1 MNPLN
6 GISFYDA
13 LNRLIIGF
21 LASLWTFYLP
31 IQIHEYLD
39 KTHYAALYIVA
50 CFVVGFFFSLIVDR
64 IAEAKNLGVFNF
76 IFYKNDMRRID
87 SIASELGINIIP
99 SETNN
104 GIPNYW
110 KMYYNVQRNGLL
122 GNITAM
128 ESLSAFML
136 NLCSLSI
143 AYLAGSLT
151 AIAITCNCLLIWM
164 PILSAFMIVFCTVAR
179 YYLESKIYVSVLAAY
194 KYLTE

>member
-143 AYLAGSLT
+143 AYLTVSLI
-151 AIAITCNCLLIWM
+151 AIAITSNCLLIWL
-164 PILSAFMIVFCTVAR
+164 PILSVFMIVFCAVAR